1 MFICLLKAHPW
12 VLTPTSSTA
21 KRNISSRR
29 RWRAI
34 CVCVFVWVKGGG
46 SWGSSSL
53 HQMRLSA
60 GTLLSQTGTHLPM
73 VSCEVL
79 GEERN
84 KGAKRLCDNEGAPRR
99 AFKCGDTG
107 CTGQAVPITPQLLF
121 CAIQR
126 PCEGIHSETQGHE
139 QPRRGPRLAA
149 FSFLYRADRR
159 LITTAT
165 YSKSP
170 SILWIPL
177 LKIWPE
183 HYEYIFP
190 LRTHQ
195 RIWSD

>member
-29 RWRAI
+29 RWCAI
-34 CVCVFVWVKGGG
+34 YVCVCVWVKEGG

-79 GEERN
+79 GEGRN

-99 AFKCGDTG
+99 GFKCRT
-107 CTGQAVPITPQLLF
+107 QAARDKLCQSLCNYFFVS
-121 CAIQR
+121 IQR
-126 PCEGIHSETQGHE
+126 PCVGIHGETQGHE
-139 QPRRGPRLAA
+139 QPRQGPCLSALC
-149 FSFLYRADRR
+149 FLHRADPK
-159 LITTAT
+159 LIKA
-165 YSKSP
+165 Y
-170 SILWIPL
+170 L
-177 LKIWPE
+177 
-183 HYEYIFP
+183 HV
-190 LRTHQ
+190 Q
-195 RIWSD
+195 

>member
-29 RWRAI
+29 RRYAI
-34 CVCVFVWVKGGG
+34 CVCERECEWGGE

-79 GEERN
+79 GERTN

-99 AFKCGDTG
+99 AFKCGT
-107 CTGQAVPITPQLLF
+107 QAARDKLCQSLLNYF
-121 CAIQR
+121 FVL
-126 PCEGIHSETQGHE
+126 S
-139 QPRRGPRLAA
+139 RGLLGA
-149 FSFLYRADRR
+149 FMDRR
-159 LITTAT
+159 KDMSSHGERSCRSARCFVYRGDPKLIIA
-165 YSKSP
+165 
-170 SILWIPL
+170 
-177 LKIWPE
+177 E
-183 HYEYIFP
+183 M
-190 LRTHQ
+190 
-195 RIWSD
+195 